1 MRTFM
6 ITVNEKTA
14 KGKKLVDFLKTLD
27 YIKVNESPYNPEF
40 VKEIQ
45 KSRISKGK
53 AIETKDLWK

>member
-1 MRTFM
+1 MRTFT
-6 ITVNEKTA
+6 ITVNEKTT

-45 KSRISKGK
+45 KSRISKVV
-53 AIETKDLWK
+53 